1 MMELPLKIVVKTLFG
16 FEPLLE
22 KELMDL
28 GAEQVLPGN
37 RMVQCEGDWAL
48 VYKINLRSRVA
59 VKVLITLGSF
69 EASSEQMLYQGMQT
83 WDWANFMRLDQT
95 FSVDT
100 RVDSPHFR
108 HSRYV
113 ALKAKDA
120 IVDQWRERTG
130 ERPSVDPR
138 EAQVPLHLHVQ
149 NRTVTVLLDSSGAP
163 LHHRNYRKATN
174 AAPMSEVLAAGL
186 LLLSGW
192 EGQSDFL
199 DPMCGSGTLAIEA
212 AFIAC
217 NRAPNG
223 LRERFAFQH
232 WPSYS
237 PALWEAVRAEA
248 QALERP
254 FDFRIRASDKAQ
266 SAVDKTRENV
276 AHAGM
281 EDLIRV
287 KREDFF
293 GSSKHSKGFLHL
305 VTNPPYDERLS
316 IDSRT
321 FFRELGDTLKHGY
334 PDTDAWLMLGNL
346 EALKFVG
353 LRPSRKIKVFNGPI
367 EGRLAKY
374 SMYPFKPSEEA

>member
-1 MMELPLKIVVKTLFG
+1 MESPYEIVVKTLFG

-22 KELMDL
+22 KELIAL
-28 GAEQVLPGN
+28 GAREVVPGN
-37 RMVQCEGDWAL
+37 RMVQCKGDLAL
-48 VYKINLRSRVA
+48 IYRINLRSRVA
-59 VKVLITLGSF
+59 VKVLVTLGSF
-69 EASSEQMLYQGMQT
+69 EASSEQMLYEGMQL
-83 WDWANFMRLDQT
+83 WDWSQFFSVQQT
-95 FSVDT
+95 FSIDT

-212 AFIAC
+212 AFIAI

-232 WPSYS
+232 WPNYEGK
-237 PALWEAVRAEA
+237 LWEQVRQEA
-248 QALERP
+248 IEAERP
-254 FDFRIRASDKAQ
+254 FDFRIRASDKAL
-266 SAVDKTRENV
+266 SAVDKTRENCL
-276 AHAGM
+276 HAQV
-281 EDLIRV
+281 EDIVRV

-293 GSSKHSKGFLHL
+293 GSAKTSKGFLHL

-321 FFRELGDTLKHGY
+321 FFRDFGDTLKHGY
-334 PDTDAWLMLGNL
+334 PDTDAWLMLGNM

-367 EGRLAKY
+367 EGRLTKY
-374 SMYPFKPSEEA
+374 SMYPFKQSEEA